1 MHKFIIVGHPQSGYQ
16 EVENLLHECGM
27 GKAKPSRREGLLP
40 DQISETLRQAH
51 GTPALAAL
59 TAAEQ
64 VEQIGTAPVWHGMA
78 MDLMLGNLDQRFWG
92 WSDPGAIH
100 LLEYWKQLDPTINFV
115 FVYADPQSA
124 LVGPDADDAL
134 SVEAKLSNWQAFNAA
149 MLHFYN
155 RNPKRSVLVQ
165 AEQVRHSVR
174 AYLQQL
180 RTQLNAPLSEPPAHL
195 VLAGDMDTIER
206 DAEPAPEA
214 GKTPAIDEATALP
227 VEACAEVVGLAE
239 AGPGE
244 VVDEAAL
251 PRFLARHCVAQHP
264 EAGQLYEELQAVANL
279 PLEPAMQ
286 AGPAAEA
293 AWVALLMNT
302 RRSERQKLMLREQE
316 VQLASLQQQ
325 AEESRAAL
333 EHIAQDVERK
343 QKALSDFEAKT
354 AELAQEAERL
364 RAAVAEQAEVKE
376 ENDLLL
382 TQLHQVQE
390 ELERTF
396 LEKASLDST
405 LSAAK
410 ASERSALEK
419 LQAVEK
425 AEKDGASRLAALK
438 HEIEAVRAEGGQLK
452 DALAKKTTEQ
462 QDTLEENDLLLT
474 QLHSVQEELERLF
487 HARTDNE
494 KALALAQSSE
504 GAIRQKL
511 DALQVEEAKLKDALG
526 KKTAEHGETLEE
538 NELLLT
544 QLHAVQEELERT
556 FLEKE
561 SLKKTLAAT
570 KGDERAALD
579 KLRAAEKAKK
589 DGATRLTALKREL
602 EAVHAAETKLKAAVD
617 KKTAE
622 QKKTQNE
629 NRRLLSQ
636 LQVVQEELERR
647 HAEIQHLKKT
657 MVPRDP
663 PLYGAAERVKQ
674 QLTYRLGATMI
685 EKSKSVGGWFSMPFA
700 LMGTA
705 RQFRAEQRAMGGKK
719 LPPIF
724 KYKDADQAER
734 VKQHL
739 SYRVGTVLLRNVK
752 SPIGWA
758 RLPFALRR
766 EIKAFRLERQ
776 KGRAND

>member
-27 GKAKPSRREGLLP
+27 GKANPSRREGLLP
-40 DQISETLRQAH
+40 AQISEMLRQAH

-59 TAAEQ
+59 TAPEQ
-64 VEQIGTAPVWHGMA
+64 IEQIGTAPIWHGMA

-100 LLEYWKQLDPTINFV
+100 LLEYWKQLDPSINFV

-124 LVGPDADDAL
+124 LVGPGADDAL
-134 SVEAKLSNWQAFNAA
+134 SVDAKLSNWQAFNAA

-155 RNPKRSVLVQ
+155 RNPKRSVLVH

-174 AYLQQL
+174 VYLQQL
-180 RTQLNAPLSEPPAHL
+180 RTQLNAPLNEPPAHL
-195 VLAGDMDTIER
+195 VLAAEADTLEH
-206 DAEPAPEA
+206 DAELAPEP
-214 GKTPAIDEATALP
+214 GTTPAVNEAAAFP
-227 VEACAEVVGLAE
+227 VDVQAEV
-239 AGPGE
+239 GPSE

-333 EHIAQDVERK
+333 ELIGQDVERK
-343 QKALSDFEAKT
+343 QKALSGFEAKT

-544 QLHAVQEELERT
+544 QLHAVQEELERI
-556 FLEKE
+556 FLDRE
-561 SLKKTLAAT
+561 SLKKALAAT
-570 KGDERAALD
+570 KADERAALD

>member
-40 DQISETLRQAH
+40 AQISEMLRQAH

-59 TAAEQ
+59 TAPEQ
-64 VEQIGTAPVWHGMA
+64 IEQIGTAPIWHGMA

-124 LVGPDADDAL
+124 LVGPGADDGL

-195 VLAGDMDTIER
+195 VLAGDMGTVGH

-227 VEACAEVVGLAE
+227 VEARAEVVGLAE

-333 EHIAQDVERK
+333 ERIGQDVERK

-364 RAAVAEQAEVKE
+364 RAAVAEQAEIK
-376 ENDLLL
+376 
-382 TQLHQVQE
+382 
-390 ELERTF
+390 
-396 LEKASLDST
+396 
-405 LSAAK
+405 
-410 ASERSALEK
+410 
-419 LQAVEK
+419 
-425 AEKDGASRLAALK
+425 
-438 HEIEAVRAEGGQLK
+438 
-452 DALAKKTTEQ
+452 
-462 QDTLEENDLLLT
+462 EENDLLLT

-544 QLHAVQEELERT
+544 QLHAVQEELERI
-556 FLEKE
+556 FLDKE
-561 SLKKTLAAT
+561 GLKKTLAAT
-570 KGDERAALD
+570 KADARAALD

-602 EAVHAAETKLKAAVD
+602 EAVHAAEAKLKAAVD

-705 RQFRAEQRAMGGKK
+705 RQFRAEQRAMGGRK